1 MPAQPANKGDFTMSG
16 RETWKGLD
24 QTVPVPDRSIQKEC
38 GMISEHWRQAN
49 GRYRCAARLSRKAR
63 SRADIHAAAAAHAA
77 EASSASVWWTD
88 FGPYGPNAVKFLHE
102 LLSKRYLAIAEAH
115 MGVAEAQRE
124 EASDYAATLTSK
136 LTNRLVQQRLDAL
149 DSETA
154 AAITLRFG
162 GDITDP
168 QTRARVFEVCDWLQF
183 GSSDEDRL
191 AHHVSI
197 PLRRE

>member
-1 MPAQPANKGDFTMSG
+1 MSG

-24 QTVPVPDRSIQKEC
+24 ETVPAADRSIQKEC

-49 GRYRCAARLSRKAR
+49 GRYRCAGRLTGKAR
-63 SRADIHAAAAAHAA
+63 SQAGIHAAAAAHAG
-77 EASSASVWWTD
+77 EASTASVCTEL
-88 FGPYGPNAVKFLHE
+88 GLYGPKDVKRLHE

-115 MGVAEAQRE
+115 MELAAGQRD
-124 EASDYAATLTSK
+124 EASDFATTLTNK
-136 LTNRLVQQRLDAL
+136 LTARLVRQRLAAFDA
-149 DSETA
+149 ETA

-162 GDITDP
+162 ADLADP
-168 QTRARVFEVCDWLQF
+168 LTRARVFEVCDWLQL
-183 GSSDEDRL
+183 GGGDEDRL